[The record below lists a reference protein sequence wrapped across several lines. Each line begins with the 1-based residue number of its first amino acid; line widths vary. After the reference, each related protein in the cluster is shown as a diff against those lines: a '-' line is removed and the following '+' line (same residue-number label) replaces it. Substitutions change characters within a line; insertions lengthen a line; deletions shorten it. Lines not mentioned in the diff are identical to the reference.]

1 MCMSSSMTSTQQI
14 VQRRQLLLPEALLVF
29 HCDKRSHLCI
39 SGLLI
44 SRLQLSGC
52 HQAAWRSGGEGRVPL
67 CPSWVGSSSRN
78 LWHCSSAA
86 ASAPEEPP
94 GSSSNSWRIL
104 LESCIFWS
112 PALRLCFILLQ
123 SASPQHFQA
132 PHASLHVKD
141 LHISLVLGIS
151 CHLLKTP
158 LLWDWVPLDLCPEQ
172 PQWSLSSTKRG
183 NRISTLFF
191 FFNSQGKAF
200 RKSLSISVVKSDVQP
215 KNSLSVRAESIYSEL
230 TGGTEVGRSTLVN
243 ISKTNFP
250 HQVSSSFSLC
260 CLNRNVKRNC

>member
-14 VQRRQLLLPEALLVF
+14 VQRRRLLLPEALLVF

-67 CPSWVGSSSRN
+67 CPSCVGGSSRN

-112 PALRLCFILLQ
+112 PALHLCFILLQ

-132 PHASLHVKD
+132 PHALLHVKD

-172 PQWSLSSTKRG
+172 RSGASAAQSGETEFLHCFSFLILREKPLERACQSLLWNLTYSLK
-183 NRISTLFF
+183 I
-191 FFNSQGKAF
+191 AF
-200 RKSLSISVVKSDVQP
+200 RWELRASTVSWLEEQKLADPHWSTFPKLIFHIKSPLP
-215 KNSLSVRAESIYSEL
+215 
-230 TGGTEVGRSTLVN
+230 
-243 ISKTNFP
+243 FP
-250 HQVSSSFSLC
+250 CAV
-260 CLNRNVKRNC
+260 